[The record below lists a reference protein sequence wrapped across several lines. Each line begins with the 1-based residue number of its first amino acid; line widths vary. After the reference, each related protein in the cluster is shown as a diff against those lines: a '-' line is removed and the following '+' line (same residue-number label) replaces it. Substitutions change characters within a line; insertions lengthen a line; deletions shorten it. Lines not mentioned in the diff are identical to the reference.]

1 MNEVVQ
7 RLEAALPEVPVQ
19 EHGRVLDHE
28 NLRVVDEG
36 PGDVQQRAV
45 RARQDL
51 GSK

>member
-1 MNEVVQ
+1 MFAEI
-7 RLEAALPEVPVQ
+7 LPKIALPEVPVQ

-28 NLRVVDEG
+28 DLRVVDEG

-51 GSK
+51 GC